1 MNEDEIA
8 QMFLDECLYN
18 AGLKEES
25 PFERKQVG
33 SNPAVLNEPD
43 GQDKYTVCGGMDT
56 HSAEEWGPGAPLSDE
71 SVKG

>member
-25 PFERKQVG
+25 PFKE
-33 SNPAVLNEPD
+33 EPD
-43 GQDKYTVCGGMDT
+43 EQ
-56 HSAEEWGPGAPLSDE
+56 E
-71 SVKG
+71 